1 MQTESLTSGWHPQS
15 TTSGCQTEPVTYAE
29 DTLLRR
35 RQSSSPPLLKN
46 CGALTT
52 HWQLKYGQL
61 YYCFCPK
68 KGLQRP
74 GNQISSIIPN
84 LAGLGAFSTL
94 VGTLA
99 GRCDPWCLQATC
111 VAMGSGTLTTIP
123 SCGKVS
129 QRPQLINMK
138 IKMHL
143 TEVVNNYFLE
153 KWGRGSLAMKMDL
166 QSQFPGRRYPSERA
180 SEWDRLISTKPS
192 PISGGNTV
200 THKETLWNFVCS
212 NLSHFKSS

>member
-1 MQTESLTSGWHPQS
+1 MRPTEHHQRLSDWASDICWRYPAEEKTVIFSFTKELWGTYHPLA
-15 TTSGCQTEPVTYAE
+15 TEIWS
-29 DTLLRR
+29 TLLLFL
-35 RQSSSPPLLKN
+35 S
-46 CGALTT
+46 
-52 HWQLKYGQL
+52 
-61 YYCFCPK
+61 K
-68 KGLQRP
+68 KRTQRP

-94 VGTLA
+94 VGTPA

-111 VAMGSGTLTTIP
+111 VAMGTGTLTTMP

-153 KWGRGSLAMKMDL
+153 KWGQGSLAMKMDL